1 MEVAQKDLLR
11 RSKGNTKML
20 FKMASSK
27 KKACPLKEHT
37 SSKGRHCMID
47 SGASLQKMAY
57 FLSNAGGEEDNEE
70 N

>member
-1 MEVAQKDLLR
+1 MGVAQKDLLR

-27 KKACPLKEHT
+27 KACPLKEHT
-37 SSKGRHCMID
+37 NSKGRHCMID

-57 FLSNAGGEEDNEE
+57 SCQTPEEEDNEE